1 MGFKVDLAALAACLV
16 CLFGVPVQSANAN
29 EALSSSQVTV
39 PMIEVRDLQTLMK
52 KKTYFLLVDVRQPE
66 EFNQGHIEGAVLMPL
81 SNLPNS
87 YRQIP
92 RGIKL
97 VVYCRTGHRSAQA
110 VSFLRAQGYDKAVS
124 LSGGYTAWSSAQQLK
139 TL

>member
-1 MGFKVDLAALAACLV
+1 MGFRVHLAALAACLV

-29 EALSSSQVTV
+29 EALSSSQATV

-81 SNLPNS
+81 TNLPNS

-97 VVYCRTGHRSAQA
+97 VVYCRSGHRSAQA
-110 VSFLRAQGYDKAVS
+110 VSFLRAQGYAKAVS
-124 LSGGYTAWSSAQQLK
+124 LSGGYTAWLGAQQLK

>member
-1 MGFKVDLAALAACLV
+1 
-16 CLFGVPVQSANAN
+16 LFGVPVLSANAN

-39 PMIEVRDLQTLMK
+39 PTIAVRDLQTLVK

-81 SNLPNS
+81 TNLPNS

-97 VVYCRTGHRSAQA
+97 VVYCRSGHRSAQA
-110 VSFLRAQGYDKAVS
+110 VSFLRAQGYAKAVS
-124 LSGGYTAWSSAQQLK
+124 LSGGYTAWLGAQQLK

>member
-1 MGFKVDLAALAACLV
+1 MRFDLRLAALAASFV
-16 CLFGVPVQSANAN
+16 CLFAITVQPVRGN
-29 EALSSSQVTV
+29 EALTAQVVV
-39 PMIEVRDLQTLMK
+39 PTIEVHDLQTLMK
-52 KKTYFLLVDVRQPE
+52 KKTHFILLDVRQPE

-92 RGIKL
+92 RGITL
-97 VVYCRTGHRSAQA
+97 VVYCRAGHRSAQA
-110 VSFLRAQGYDKAVS
+110 VSFLRDHGYAKAVS
-124 LSGGYTAWSSAQQLK
+124 LSGGYTAWLSAQPLK